1 MSRDRLRIFIGLD
14 SSPTS
19 LRGLADAA
27 EMAARL
33 DAELVGLFVEDDN
46 LMRLARLPQSFEI
59 GMRSARSRNLD
70 PEAIGRLFKQ
80 MAERARRAVKQAAD
94 REQVRSS
101 FEVVRGS
108 VIGQLLRA
116 LAGEDSQLVESS
128 RPRRLG
134 IGEAAPSIILMQG
147 KVCVFP
153 AGKAVIVM
161 DDTHFSAARLPIAL
175 DLADE
180 SCTEDLMFVVVSD
193 SLINAR
199 RQVAKVTEF
208 LELEGRT
215 AQINILGSIEVEHFL
230 ALLENESCGTLIFS
244 ACPKVTDREMLKHL
258 VEKIEYPIFLVGR

>member
-101 FEVVRGS
+101 FEVVRG
-108 VIGQLLRA
+108 
-116 LAGEDSQLVESS
+116 
-128 RPRRLG
+128 
-134 IGEAAPSIILMQG
+134 
-147 KVCVFP
+147 
-153 AGKAVIVM
+153 
-161 DDTHFSAARLPIAL
+161 
-175 DLADE
+175 
-180 SCTEDLMFVVVSD
+180 
-193 SLINAR
+193 
-199 RQVAKVTEF
+199 
-208 LELEGRT
+208 
-215 AQINILGSIEVEHFL
+215 
-230 ALLENESCGTLIFS
+230 
-244 ACPKVTDREMLKHL
+244 
-258 VEKIEYPIFLVGR
+258 